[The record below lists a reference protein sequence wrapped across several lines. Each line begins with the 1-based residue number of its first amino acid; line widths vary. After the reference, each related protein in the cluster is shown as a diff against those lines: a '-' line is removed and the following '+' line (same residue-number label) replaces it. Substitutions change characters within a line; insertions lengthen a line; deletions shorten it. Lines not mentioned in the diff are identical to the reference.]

1 VSQRLVAT
9 GGSVVAERVHVARSF
24 SERARGLLGRPPLGR
39 GDALVIEPAR
49 SVHTFGMRYAID
61 VCFCD
66 RSWVVVRVVADMPP
80 GRVTRWVRR
89 ARFVVE
95 MRAGSL
101 WSLRPG
107 DQLSIEELND
117 R

>member
-1 VSQRLVAT
+1 MI
-9 GGSVVAERVHVARSF
+9 AERVRRANTPA
-24 SERARGLLGRPPLGR
+24 ERMRGLLGRPPLAP

-49 SVHTFGMRYAID
+49 QVHTFGMRYPID

-66 RSWVVVRVVADMPP
+66 ARWRVLHVVRALRP

-89 ARFVVE
+89 ARYAVE
-95 MRAGSL
+95 APSGAFAGL
-101 WSLRPG
+101 EPG
-107 DQLSIEELND
+107 DQLSPSE